1 MSFENE
7 QLRTTFSAAGD
18 LSAHQYRVVRLSG
31 VMTVNLASLNT
42 AKTAIGVL
50 LNKPSAAG
58 RAAAVAISGI
68 TKAYAGGTVTA
79 AQLVTHDASGQVITA
94 ISGSMVLGHALESG
108 AANDLIGI
116 RLYPYFSGDTA

>member
-1 MSFENE
+1 MAFENE

-18 LSAHQYRVVRLSG
+18 LSANQYRVMRLSG

-50 LNKPSAAG
+50 LNKPAAAG
-58 RAAAVAISGI
+58 RAAALALSGV

-79 AQLVTHDASGQVITA
+79 AQLITHDGSGQVITA
-94 ISGSMVLGHALESG
+94 VSGSMVLGHALESG
-108 AANDLIGI
+108 VANDLISI
-116 RLYPYFSGDTA
+116 RLMPYFSGDTA